1 MDRLAMLTLLA
12 LRTMVSHRVKNLIV
26 GSIMIFGT
34 LLVVV
39 GTSLLDSIQDA
50 MERSITASI
59 TGHVQVFDARAKDT
73 LAIFGQMGSND
84 DFGEIEDFAKL
95 QEQLLEFPEVEAVVP
110 MALGNAV
117 SFGKGELDRV
127 LFDMREA
134 LRSDDQTT
142 LIQKKA
148 HVQQIAR
155 LMLEENSKSSEIST
169 DALQVAEEKMIIERV
184 LEEAFWDG
192 YPQDAVETL
201 EYLDTRLA
209 PLSTEG
215 RLIYVRYVATDP
227 DHFKNSFERFQ
238 IVDGEMIPTGH
249 RGILLSKRYYE
260 KQIKNRVARELD
272 AIFEDVQK
280 GRKIA
285 EDEVLKNRIQRL
297 SRIASSIVF
306 QLDAEDVK
314 IAEERLRKILP
325 GKPGG
330 IDALMADFLTVTD
343 ENIKERHEF
352 FYREIVPMVDVYDVA
367 VGDEIV
373 LQAFTKNGYAK
384 SVKVKIWGTFNF
396 QGLETSDLAGSTNV
410 MDLITFRALYG
421 KMTAEQVEELAD
433 IKEELGLE
441 VLTAETAEDALF
453 GGGEIEAR
461 AAPDTESPLN
471 IQIERDAD
479 SMQLATYRPEELN
492 SGLVLNAAVIL
503 NDPSSVAE
511 VIARIG
517 DMESELGIKA
527 IDWQEASGIVGQFI
541 FVIRL
546 VLFTAIFI
554 IFLVALVIINNSMVM
569 ATMERIPEIGT
580 MRAIGAQKSTIM
592 LMTLL
597 ETTVLCVLAGAIG
610 AGLGAG
616 LILWLG
622 KVGIPAPNDVMVFIF
637 GGPAL
642 YPTVGIEHLAFG
654 ASIILLVSL
663 VSTMYPAIVATR
675 VHPVVAMRGKD

>member
-12 LRTMVSHRVKNLIV
+12 LRTMVSHRVKNAIV

-50 MERSITASI
+50 MERSITASV
-59 TGHVQVFDARAKDT
+59 TGHIQVFDARAKDT

-84 DFGEIEDFAKL
+84 DFGEIEDFQSL
-95 QEQLLEFPEVEAVVP
+95 QKKLLEFPEVEAVVP

-134 LRSDDQTT
+134 LRADDPTT
-142 LIQKKA
+142 LTQKKA

-155 LMLEENSKSSEIST
+155 LMLEENTGAAEIST
-169 DALQVAEEKMIIERV
+169 DLDQVAEERAIIERV
-184 LEEAFWDG
+184 LSDGFWEG
-192 YPQDAVETL
+192 YPENASDTM
-201 EYLDTRLA
+201 EYLDTKLA

-227 DHFKNSFERFQ
+227 DHFKDSFERFQ

-272 AIFEDVQK
+272 AIYEDVQK
-280 GRKIA
+280 GGKIA
-285 EDEVLKNRIQRL
+285 EDEVLKNRIDRL
-297 SRIASSIVF
+297 SKIGSSIAF
-306 QLDAEDVK
+306 QLDAEGVK
-314 IAEERLRKILP
+314 IAEEKLRAILP
-325 GKPGG
+325 NQSGG
-330 IDALMADFLTVTD
+330 IDTLMADFLTVTD
-343 ENIKERHEF
+343 ENIGSRYEF
-352 FYREIVPMVDVYDVA
+352 FYREIAPMVEIYDVS

-373 LQAFTKNGYAK
+373 LQAFTKSGYAK

-396 QGLETSDLAGSTNV
+396 QGLETSDLAGSTNI
-410 MDLITFRALYG
+410 MDLVTFRALYG

-441 VLTAETAEDALF
+441 VLTAENAEDALF

-461 AAPDTESPLN
+461 AAPDTESPID
-471 IQIERDAD
+471 IQIERDSD
-479 SMQLATYRPEELN
+479 SLQLATYRPEELN
-492 SGLVLNAAVIL
+492 AGVVLNAAIIL
-503 NDPSSVAE
+503 KDPASVGE

-597 ETTVLCVLAGAIG
+597 ETTVLCVLAGSIG

-616 LILWLG
+616 LIFWLG
-622 KVGIPAPNDVMVFIF
+622 HVGIPAPNDVMVFIF
-637 GGPAL
+637 GGPEL
-642 YPTVGIEHLAFG
+642 YPTVGLEHLAFG
-654 ASIILLVSL
+654 AGIILLVSL
-663 VSTMYPAIVATR
+663 VSTLYPAIVATR